1 VCAADSEKLERLMA
15 WVIEYVGTPPCWIGE
30 HKGSGPVLDVTF
42 QRALAKR
49 HTNREDAS
57 HEMLR
62 LGLSG
67 EWEPVQI
74 GEVA

>member
-1 VCAADSEKLERLMA
+1 
-15 WVIEYVGTPPCWIGE
+15 
-30 HKGSGPVLDVTF
+30 VLDVTF